1 MTSSDAAPRLKALL
15 LDLGGVVFNLGFT
28 RPALAMA
35 RRCANGR
42 FAGLRAL
49 MSAFYNDPILRD
61 YETGRVSGAE
71 FVRHFSAKLKFGG
84 SDEDFIWLWRA
95 VVDANPAMFAFVREA
110 ARRVPVYY
118 FSNVGSLHV
127 PYIFETWPEAA
138 VHAGAAFSFEMGIM
152 KPAEEFY
159 RRALA
164 MFRLKAGECLFVD
177 DSPANVE
184 GARACGIPSMV
195 FVSPSASL
203 PELKRHLGW

>member
-1 MTSSDAAPRLKALL
+1 M
-15 LDLGGVVFNLGFT
+15 FNLGFT

-35 RRCANGR
+35 RRCADGG

-61 YETGRVSGAE
+61 YETGRISGAD
-71 FVRHFSAKLKFGG
+71 FVRYFSAKLKFRG
-84 SDEDFIWLWRA
+84 SDEEFVWLWRA
-95 VVDANPAMFAFVREA
+95 VVDANPAMFAFVHEA
-110 ARRVPVYY
+110 ARRVPVFY

-127 PYIFETWPEAA
+127 PYIFEAWPETA
-138 VHAGAAFSFEMGIM
+138 VHTGAALSFELGVM

-164 MFRLKAGECLFVD
+164 MFNLKAGECLFVD

-195 FVSPSASL
+195 FVSAAASL
-203 PELKRHLGW
+203 PELKTRMGW